1 MAKKQNKTY
10 EFNIPEKWDDI
21 TLNTFIQLQSLYNEE
36 TKPSIQQIISVL
48 SDKTIEEINNTPAI
62 VLNKVIDKLAYLSTD
77 INNTV
82 NNRITIDNTDYIINT
97 TEQLKFGEYVDV
109 QTVMQA
115 DKNNLP
121 AILGIICRKED
132 EVYDDDYIANT
143 LNSRIDMFSK
153 QPITAVQPLI
163 NFFLHKWQTSPVV
176 MTQFSENLITYI
188 NQLVTHIENSV
199 PDGIGKKL
207 RLSSRM
213 RKLKKLKK
221 SIKSISLQH

>member
-36 TKPSIQQIISVL
+36 SKPTIQQIVGVL

-62 VLNKVIDKLAYLSTD
+62 VLNKVIDKLAFLSTD

-143 LNSRIDMFSK
+143 LNSRIDMFSE

-176 MTQFSENLITYI
+176 MTQFSENLIACI
-188 NQLVTHIENSV
+188 SQLVTHIENSV
-199 PDGIGKKL
+199 PDGIGK
-207 RLSSRM
+207 RLHLNSRM

-221 SIKSISLQH
+221 SIKSISQQH